1 MAKSE
6 KKDKYRLDER
16 LIALGLALDVVEA
29 RALIMA
35 GQVLVDEQRVD
46 KPGQMVREAQNLRLK
61 EQKRFVSRGG
71 DKLWGAIHDLGIA
84 HLFLGATVLD
94 CGASTG
100 GFTDCSL
107 QLGAAKVYALDVGH
121 NQLAWKLRTDPRVVV
136 QEQCDIREV
145 SGIIDHSINIA
156 VADISFNSLDRLLP
170 ALRAAVPAKAVHFLL
185 LVKPQFE
192 LSADEVP
199 VGGVVEDDAS
209 RQSALTIAQRAIKRE
224 GLEFLQSVDSQVS
237 GREGNR
243 EIFVL
248 AKTSPH

>member
-16 LIALGLALDVVEA
+16 LVRLGLVSDLAEA
-29 RALIMA
+29 KALIMA

-46 KPGQMVREAQNLRLK
+46 KPGFLLRDGQNLRLK

-71 DKLWGAIHDLGIA
+71 DKLWGAIHDLGIID
-84 HLFLGATVLD
+84 LFKGAVVLD

-100 GFTDCSL
+100 GFTDCAL

-136 QEQCDIREV
+136 REQCDIRQVTE
-145 SGIIDHSINIA
+145 IIDNSITMA
-156 VADISFNSLDRLLP
+156 LADISFNSLDRLLP
-170 ALRAAVPAKAVHFLL
+170 ALCAAVPARAMHFLL

-192 LSADEVP
+192 LAAEDVP
-199 VGGVVEDDAS
+199 LGGVVDDEES
-209 RQSALTIAQRAIKRE
+209 RQSALAIALQAMQRQ
-224 GLEFLQSVDSQVS
+224 GLILVQSVDSQVS

-248 AKTSPH
+248 AKT